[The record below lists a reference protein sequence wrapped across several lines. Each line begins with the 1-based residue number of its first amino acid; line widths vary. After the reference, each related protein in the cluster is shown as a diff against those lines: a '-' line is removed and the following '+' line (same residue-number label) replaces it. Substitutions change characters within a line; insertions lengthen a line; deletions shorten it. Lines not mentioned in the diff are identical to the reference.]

1 MKKNNTKLGKDIE
14 QFAHDWQYKEP
25 LGTPF
30 KVDLWEYIAV
40 KLKEKYEIKEMI

>member
-25 LGTPF
+25 IGFAFEVCLY
-30 KVDLWEYIAV
+30 EYIAD
-40 KLKEKYEIKEMI
+40 KLKEKYEIKEK